1 MTDSNA
7 LSTDNKTVPAT
18 GSVRLLY
25 TPVEAAE
32 ALGISR
38 STLYVLL
45 ASGEIPSVR
54 IGTSRRIRS
63 TALDGY
69 VDSLGPSGG
78 SQPDG
83 RMNPSRSPGSP
94 GDAADGIESTREEGA

>member
-1 MTDSNA
+1 MTDSKA
-7 LSTDNKTVPAT
+7 VPAT
-18 GSVRLLY
+18 GAVRLLY
-25 TPVEAAE
+25 TPVEAAG

-45 ASGEIPSVR
+45 ASGDIPSVR

-63 TALDGY
+63 TALDAY
-69 VDSLGPSGG
+69 VDSLGPSEG

-83 RMNPSRSPGSP
+83 TMKTSRSPGPP